1 MRRVV
6 FERLVAL
13 ALRELPA
20 EFRDRLD
27 NVEIMIK
34 REPDADDLDEV
45 GLDGGQSTLF
55 GLYQGVPQ
63 TERINYGFNLPDRI
77 TLFQGPIERAC
88 RSNWEIRREVR
99 QTVWHELAHHFGISD
114 ARLDEIGFN

>member
-1 MRRVV
+1 MVRRVV
-6 FERLVAL
+6 FERLVHM

-20 EFRDRLD
+20 DFRERLD
-27 NVEIMIK
+27 NVQIVI
-34 REPDADDLDEV
+34 RDEPDAADLAEV
-45 GLDGGQSTLF
+45 GLDARSTLF

-63 TERINYGFNLPDRI
+63 PERVNYGFNLPDRI
-77 TLFQGPIERAC
+77 TLFQGPIERSC

-114 ARLDEIGFN
+114 ARLHELGFE

>member
-6 FERLVAL
+6 FQRLVAK

-20 EFRDRLD
+20 DFRDRLD
-27 NVEIMIK
+27 NVEILVK
-34 REPDADDLDEV
+34 DEPDPADLAEA
-45 GLDGGQSTLF
+45 GLDPGSTLF
-55 GLYQGVPQ
+55 GLYHGVPL
-63 TERINYGFNLPDRI
+63 TERTDYGFTLPDRI

-88 RSNWEIRREVR
+88 RSNWQIRQEIR

-114 ARLDEIGFN
+114 HRLKEIGFE

>member
-6 FERLVAL
+6 FERLVQM

-20 EFRDRLD
+20 DFRDRLD
-27 NVEIMIK
+27 NVQIVI
-34 REPDADDLDEV
+34 RDEPDAADLAEV
-45 GLDGGQSTLF
+45 GLDGRSTLF

-63 TERINYGFNLPDRI
+63 PDRVNYGFNLPDRI
-77 TLFQGPIERAC
+77 SLFQGPIERSC
-88 RSNWEIRREVR
+88 RSNWEVRREVR

-114 ARLDEIGFN
+114 ARLHEIGFD